1 VLFHYRLTATIP
13 EPASA
18 GLIAMGFLLLRM
30 VRRYKI
36 AIWRTGRLDA
46 V

>member
-1 VLFHYRLTATIP
+1 MKHPIYRLTATIP

-18 GLIAMGFLLLRM
+18 GLIAMGAMLLRVM
-30 VRRYKI
+30 RRRNDKKPI
-36 AIWRTGRLDA
+36 LKEG